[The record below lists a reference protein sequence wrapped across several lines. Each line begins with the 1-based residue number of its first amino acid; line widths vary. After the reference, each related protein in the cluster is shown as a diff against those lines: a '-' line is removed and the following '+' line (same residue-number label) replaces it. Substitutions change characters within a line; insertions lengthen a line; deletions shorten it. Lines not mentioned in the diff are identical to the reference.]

1 MLQVYKDIRAMRERC
16 DQIDDSE
23 ILVQQHE
30 IYPPSS
36 KGKSVEIEMAYS
48 QWKQEKQDK
57 FRQLYHVLV

>member
-1 MLQVYKDIRAMRERC
+1 MWP
-16 DQIDDSE
+16 IDDSE